1 VRRNVKRVLAIGEAR
16 PRIDEAL
23 GDVVPVLQC
32 RNLREAVDKAYRHA
46 SPGDTVLLSPACASF
61 DMFTDYAERGDRF
74 REEVEKLMK
83 RIQKAKGKASSDR
96 DEGKTGD
103 E

>member
-1 VRRNVKRVLAIGEAR
+1 M
-16 PRIDEAL
+16 
-23 GDVVPVLQC
+23 
-32 RNLREAVDKAYRHA
+32 
-46 SPGDTVLLSPACASF
+46 LLSPACASF
-61 DMFTDYAERGDRF
+61 DMFTDYVERGERF

-83 RIQKAKGKASSDR
+83 RSQKAKGKTSSDR